1 MTNAVEAIANAVE
14 AIAAAAKRDP
24 IAQRIAA
31 ESRAVARLNRRRPRW
46 LRLVREATAR
56 LVEADRA
63 DDEDGIVGAVLDL
76 SALGIDLAEVERARL
91 LAERLSAD

>member
-1 MTNAVEAIANAVE
+1 MNAVEAIANAVE

-46 LRLVREATAR
+46 RRRVREATAR
-56 LVEADRA
+56 LGEADRA

-76 SALGIDLAEVERARL
+76 SALGIDLAEVERARQ
-91 LAERLSAD
+91 LAERLAAD